1 MLYAVIRLHLRQ
13 QKNIKTGTEN
23 FWARGSF
30 INGLSLK
37 STLKESVEEDRM
49 DTFKYT
55 KLDVDTEMKS
65 RKKGYSAKGAVE
77 PDSLA

>member
-1 MLYAVIRLHLRQ
+1 
-13 QKNIKTGTEN
+13 
-23 FWARGSF
+23 
-30 INGLSLK
+30 
-37 STLKESVEEDRM
+37 M

-65 RKKGYSAKGAVE
+65 RKNGYSAKGAVE